1 MNDFG
6 LTLTRYYNN
15 IVNDYFSQAAM
26 DYLLGNVTSQ
36 VFEEFEANMMT
47 RDPAMSVGKVHQN
60 AIDTSAKIVVSNQ
73 SEDLLGGWTLSSPQ
87 DLDTIRTFPFEEV
100 VLLLTDAAVYA
111 VRFDWNVEKV
121 SSSERVDLG
130 SMAGIVRGT
139 YITSVVA
146 AAHRDEAR
154 NVGFVIMYRPGK
166 GNVARVNTR
175 ALSSAVDEQRSTEK
189 PALSTDCN
197 LEGKAGHH
205 SSDSNSPQKI
215 LAFKALPARS
225 SQANLEGGQEGTI
238 LGETELVQ
246 NICEEIRRAAF
257 AGDAMSDQASDKAS
271 FIEERDIISL
281 DQAKK
286 STGLLEQ
293 WGHSLKKLVWA

>member
-15 IVNDYFSQAAM
+15 IVNDYFSQAAI

-47 RDPAMSVGKVHQN
+47 RDPAVSMGKVRQN
-60 AIDTSAKIVVSNQ
+60 AIDTSAKIVISNQ
-73 SEDLLGGWTLSSPQ
+73 SEDLLGGWTLSSPH

-121 SSSERVDLG
+121 SSFERVDLR
-130 SMAGIVRGT
+130 SMTGIVRGT
-139 YITSVVA
+139 YITSIVA
-146 AAHRDEAR
+146 AAHTDEAR
-154 NVGFVIMYRPGK
+154 NVGFIIKYRPGK
-166 GNVARVNTR
+166 GNIVRVNTR
-175 ALSSAVDEQRSTEK
+175 ALNSTVDEGKETEE
-189 PALSTDCN
+189 PAASTDCD
-197 LEGKAGHH
+197 LQGKAGHH
-205 SSDSNSPQKI
+205 SSDSKPPQKI

-225 SQANLEGGQEGTI
+225 SQAKVEGQEGTV
-238 LGETELVQ
+238 LSEMELVQ
-246 NICEEIRRAAF
+246 DICEEIQRAAF
-257 AGDAMSDQASDKAS
+257 ASDATDSRLPDKDS
-271 FIEERDIISL
+271 FVEERDIISL